1 MFNFK
6 NLIEKYADM
15 NGPITVIKET
25 EGYYDPN
32 QGGKYVPGEII
43 ETEVKAAIMPLSL
56 NEMHDQLQYNE
67 GGAYTREDR
76 KIYTFT
82 ELEIGQKIR
91 HKDIEYL
98 ISEGIDYSDY
108 EHNGLRVYYARRVGP

>member
-1 MFNFK
+1 MFDFK
-6 NLIEKYADM
+6 NIVEKYASM
-15 NGPITVIKET
+15 NGPITVIEET

-32 QGGKYVPGEII
+32 QGGKYIPGETI

-67 GGAYTREDR
+67 GGAYTRKDR

-82 ELEIGQKIR
+82 KLKQGQNIK
-91 HKDIEYL
+91 HKGDEYT
-98 ISEGIDYSDY
+98 IAEGIDYSDY
-108 EHNGLRVYYARRVGP
+108 EESGLRVYYARRVGP